1 MKNAHCRTWN
11 MARNLKITENEKNT
25 LQDEKYREENEK
37 GGKLRNV
44 HCKAWNMVR
53 NLKIMERET
62 SSWRLEK

>member
-1 MKNAHCRTWN
+1 MRKTHFRT
-11 MARNLKITENEKNT
+11 RNIERKT
-25 LQDEKYREENEK
+25 EK

>member
-1 MKNAHCRTWN
+1 MRKKHFRT
-11 MARNLKITENEKNT
+11 RNIERKT
-25 LQDEKYREENEK
+25 EK